1 MSLVSVI
8 IPTKNSSRTIQKCLQ
23 SVAGQSYQNL
33 EIIIVD
39 GKSTDDTVKISQ
51 EYKANIFILEVER
64 TFAKNFASRKANGEY
79 LLFLDSDMVLD
90 PDVIEECLESING
103 PDVGGIIIPEK
114 TVGTGFWI
122 KVRDFERSFYFGTK
136 IESARFFR
144 TREVMLVGGFDEDII
159 LYEESTLPQKIE
171 KIGLKTDVR
180 IKSFI
185 HHDEGTLNIKEWLK
199 KKRYYS
205 NTSSTYMERY
215 TKYSQ
220 YQMCISYRI
229 KVYLQNGNWEKLLR
243 HPCLAVG
250 LFVLKTLE
258 FFSSRVR

>member
-33 EIIIVD
+33 EILIVD

-103 PDVGGIIIPEK
+103 PNVGGIIIPEK
-114 TVGTGFWI
+114 TVGTGFWS
-122 KVRDFERSFYFGTK
+122 KGT
-136 IESARFFR
+136 
-144 TREVMLVGGFDEDII
+144 
-159 LYEESTLPQKIE
+159 
-171 KIGLKTDVR
+171 
-180 IKSFI
+180 
-185 HHDEGTLNIKEWLK
+185 
-199 KKRYYS
+199 
-205 NTSSTYMERY
+205 
-215 TKYSQ
+215 
-220 YQMCISYRI
+220 
-229 KVYLQNGNWEKLLR
+229 
-243 HPCLAVG
+243 
-250 LFVLKTLE
+250 
-258 FFSSRVR
+258 